1 MTTPSEL
8 PLPWRQRFAHWLSQS
23 REAVRTI
30 PSAFKI
36 IYSADRIG
44 TSILIF
50 STVVSAAIPAIQ
62 AYAGAKSSTVLPRA
76 WHFTMPG

>member
-1 MTTPSEL
+1 MTTTAES

-23 REAVRTI
+23 RDAVRTI

-36 IYSADRIG
+36 IYSADRVG

-50 STVVSAAIPAIQ
+50 STVVSAIIPAVQ
-62 AYAGAKSSTVLPRA
+62 A
-76 WHFTMPG
+76 